1 MRLHSGRRAHAW
13 GGIVIAAAL
22 GCAPGALAQ
31 TTAPE
36 ADKPD
41 PIDAAYAA
49 CIEKDP
55 STAGMV
61 GCADAAETAWDKALN
76 EAYAKLLK
84 ELKGTPGE
92 AALRTA
98 QRAWVAQRDAE
109 YKLHSAVHGLLQGTM
124 WGPVMADQRM
134 SIVKARALQLRAY
147 IDFIADGRP

>member
-1 MRLHSGRRAHAW
+1 MIGRRASAITCLVVPAAIGW
-13 GGIVIAAAL
+13 ATGAGGQAVQ
-22 GCAPGALAQ
+22 PG
-31 TTAPE
+31 

-49 CIEKDP
+49 CIDKDA

-76 EAYAKLLK
+76 EAYGKLLK
-84 ELKGTPGE
+84 ELKGTSGE

-109 YKLHSAVHGLLQGTM
+109 YKLHGAMHELLQGTM
-124 WGPVMADQRM
+124 WGPVMADQRATL
-134 SIVKARALQLRAY
+134 VKARVLQLRAY
-147 IDFIADGRP
+147 LDFIADGRP

>member
-1 MRLHSGRRAHAW
+1 MIERRAPALAC
-13 GGIVIAAAL
+13 VTLAASL
-22 GCAPGALAQ
+22 GWATGALAQ
-31 TTAPE
+31 SATPDAAP
-36 ADKPD
+36 DKAD

-49 CIEKDP
+49 CIDKDP

-98 QRAWVAQRDAE
+98 QRVWVTQRDAE
-109 YKLHSAVHGLLQGTM
+109 YKLHGAMHGLLQGTM
-124 WGPVMADQRM
+124 WGPVMADQRT
-134 SIVKARALQLRAY
+134 SLVKSRALQLRAY
-147 IDFIADGRP
+147 LDFLVDGRP